1 MVRVY
6 AKMVRM
12 FDTATYLQRRR
23 ELAAAV
29 GDGLILIQGAPL
41 APRNYQANT
50 YPFRQSSH
58 FLYYAGIDRPDLWL
72 TLDPESGS
80 STLYSAPWTMD
91 DVIWCGEQS
100 TPAELAERS
109 GIDRV
114 CPPAALID
122 DLAAASGRGDVH
134 FLPPYRA
141 SLAAALAQNLG
152 RPLASITDGVSRRLV
167 RAVAEQRLV
176 KTADEIAQIEDALGV
191 TAAMY
196 SAAMAATRP
205 GLREADIAGIIQ
217 GVALR
222 SNRQQSFLPIT
233 TVRGEVLHNES
244 RANPLRE
251 GQLLCID
258 SGAESPE
265 YYASDI
271 TRTFPVSG
279 RFDERQRAIYEVV
292 LASQKA
298 AIAATRP
305 GVPYRDAHLVAAR
318 VVTSGLIDLG
328 LMKGDPDEAVA
339 AGAHALFFPH
349 GLGHALGVDVHDM
362 EDLGDAV
369 GYGEECVRSTQF
381 GLNALRFART
391 LKPGYVMTAE
401 PGVYFIPALIEQW
414 AAAGTAAEFIDYDRV
429 RTYSSF
435 GGIRIEDDVLVT
447 DDGSRV
453 LGPPIPKEV
462 DALEALV
469 GR

>member
-1 MVRVY
+1 
-6 AKMVRM
+6 MVRM
-12 FDTATYLQRRR
+12 FDTPTYLQRRR
-23 ELAAAV
+23 DLAEAV
-29 GDGLILIQGAPL
+29 GDGLILIQGASL
-41 APRNYQANT
+41 TPRNYQANT

-72 TLDPESGS
+72 TIDAESGA
-80 STLYSAPWTMD
+80 STLYSPPWTMD
-91 DVIWCGEQS
+91 DVIWCGEQA
-100 TPAELAERS
+100 TPDELAERS
-109 GIDRV
+109 GIGHVRS
-114 CPPAALID
+114 PGALHD
-122 DLAAASGRGDVH
+122 DLVAAASTGRVH
-134 FLPPYRA
+134 FLPPYRTSMA
-141 SLAAALAQNLG
+141 VNLAEQIG
-152 RPLASITDGVSRRLV
+152 RPIASIEAGVSRQLV

-176 KTADEIAQIEDALGV
+176 KTAEEIDQIEDALAI
-191 TAAMY
+191 TAAMCA
-196 SAAMAATRP
+196 AAMEGVRP
-205 GLREADIAGIIQ
+205 GLREADVAGIMQ

-244 RANPLRE
+244 RANVLQE
-251 GQLLCID
+251 HQLLCID

-271 TRTFPVSG
+271 TRTFPVRG

-298 AIAATRP
+298 AISATRP

-318 VVTSGLIDLG
+318 VLAAGLTDLG
-328 LMKGDPDEAVA
+328 LMRGDPEEAVE

-369 GYGEECVRSTQF
+369 GYGEECVRSSQF
-381 GLNALRFART
+381 GLNALRFARAV
-391 LKPGYVMTAE
+391 KPGYVMTAE
-401 PGVYFIPALIEQW
+401 PGIYFIPALIEQW
-414 AAAGTAAEFIDYDRV
+414 AAAGTAAEFIDFDVV
-429 RTYSSF
+429 RTYRSF

-447 DDGSRV
+447 ENGSRV

-462 DALEALV
+462 DDLEAAL
-469 GR
+469 GA